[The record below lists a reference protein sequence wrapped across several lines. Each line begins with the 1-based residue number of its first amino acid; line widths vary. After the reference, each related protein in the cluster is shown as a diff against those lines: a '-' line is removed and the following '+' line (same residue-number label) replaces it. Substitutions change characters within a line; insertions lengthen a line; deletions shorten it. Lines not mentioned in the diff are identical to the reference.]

1 MGYVFADLLL
11 SNPRFP
17 EIAPVPVRARVD
29 SAAYLTCIPQQLRN
43 DLKLEEAGTRPAQLA
58 DGSVVQVPYV
68 GPLFMRF
75 ENRQAFAGALVM
87 GDEVLLGTVPMEDMD
102 VLIEPR
108 SHRLIVNPQH
118 PESAAGFV
126 GQVKDVPVA
135 SPQMVNVQVDG
146 VWREFPK
153 GTRLIEACEQAGS
166 YIPRY
171 CYHKK
176 LSSPGNCRMCLIEM
190 GMPKMGPDRKAVLG
204 EDGRP
209 EINWMPR
216 PQISCAQDV
225 AEGMGVRTTSPLV
238 DDCRRGVMEFLL
250 INHPL
255 DCPICDQA
263 GECRLQ
269 EFSVE
274 YGNASSRF
282 LENKVKKPKN
292 VELGPRVT
300 LDDERCILCSRCIRF
315 CQEIAKDDVLGF
327 IDRGSHS
334 VLTAHPGRRLENNYS
349 LNTVDICPVGA
360 LTSSD
365 FRFKMRVWF
374 LKETKTFCTS
384 CATGC
389 NTTIGTR
396 EGVIYRQTPRE
407 NNDVNSSWMC
417 DYGRLNFDYLQSD
430 KRLLEPK
437 IFTGK
442 KVIPTDWKT
451 AITHAAVQ
459 LKHFNGREIAIIASG
474 RMTNEELWLTSQ
486 LAQLLGVQLI
496 DIVPHRGPG
505 DDILL
510 SADRN
515 PNTNGAKLLRI
526 TGDEPGAR
534 LPQIAQAIASGQVK
548 ALIALQENPLDA
560 GISPEHLSQLPAFV
574 LMDILE
580 NAATAY
586 ATALLPSSGFAEK
599 RGTMING
606 NGRLQRLNRAISAPG
621 EARDDW
627 EILRDLIQE
636 HSGQNPETSSRA
648 GGIYMI
654 EEVFAQMSQSVP
666 EFRGLNIGR
675 IGDLGLQVIEV
686 AQSPSPDEPAKDEA
700 NKAESEKA
708 AN

>member
-1 MGYVFADLLL
+1 MTEPAA
-11 SNPRFP
+11 
-17 EIAPVPVRARVD
+17 APAP
-29 SAAYLTCIPQQLRN
+29 
-43 DLKLEEAGTRPAQLA
+43 
-58 DGSVVQVPYV
+58 
-68 GPLFMRF
+68 
-75 ENRQAFAGALVM
+75 
-87 GDEVLLGTVPMEDMD
+87 
-102 VLIEPR
+102 
-108 SHRLIVNPQH
+108 
-118 PESAAGFV
+118 
-126 GQVKDVPVA
+126 
-135 SPQMVNVQVDG
+135 MVNVQIDG
-146 VWREFPK
+146 VWKQFQR

-176 LSSPGNCRMCLIEM
+176 LSSPGNCRMCLIEQ
-190 GMPKMGPDRKAVLG
+190 GMPTMGPDRKPVLG
-204 EDGRP
+204 DDGMP
-209 EINWMPR
+209 VVNWMPR

-238 DDCRRGVMEFLL
+238 EECRRGVMEFLL

-274 YGNASSRF
+274 YGSAESRF

-334 VLTAHPGRRLENNYS
+334 VLTAHPGKRLENNYS

-374 LKETKTFCTS
+374 LKETKSFCTS

-389 NTTIGTR
+389 NTLIGTR

-407 NNDVNSSWMC
+407 NDAVNSTWMC

-430 KRLLEPK
+430 RRLLEPK
-437 IFTGK
+437 IYTGDK
-442 KVIPTDWKT
+442 LVSTDWKT
-451 AITHAAVQ
+451 AIMHAATQ
-459 LKHFNGREIAIIASG
+459 LKHFNGGEIAIIASG
-474 RMTNEELWLTSQ
+474 RMTNEELWLTSR
-486 LAQLLGVQLI
+486 LARALGVRLL

-510 SADRN
+510 SEDRN
-515 PNTNGAKLLRI
+515 PNTNGARLLKVARH
-526 TGDEPGAR
+526 PGSQ
-534 LPQIAQAIASGQVK
+534 LKQIAEAIGSGQVK
-548 ALIALQENPLDA
+548 ALVVLGENPLEA
-560 GISPEHLSQLPAFV
+560 GLSAEHLSKLPAFV
-574 LMDILE
+574 LMNILE
-580 NAATAY
+580 NPATNC
-586 ATALLPSSGFAEK
+586 ATTLLPSAGFAEK
-599 RGTMING
+599 RGSMINRQ
-606 NGRLQRLNRAISAPG
+606 GRLQRLNRAIPPPG
-621 EARDDW
+621 QARDDW

-636 HSGQNPETSSRA
+636 CSGQN
-648 GGIYMI
+648 GIYTI
-654 EEVFAQMSQSVP
+654 EEVFAQMSQSIP
-666 EFRGLNIGR
+666 ELAGLSLSK
-675 IGDLGLQVIEV
+675 IGDLGLEV
-686 AQSPSPDEPAKDEA
+686 MTVEKAPSPPTEPAKNEG
-700 NKAESEKA
+700 NKPESEKA
-708 AN
+708 TN

>member
-1 MGYVFADLLL
+1 M
-11 SNPRFP
+11 SNGTS
-17 EIAPVPVRARVD
+17 AP
-29 SAAYLTCIPQQLRN
+29 
-43 DLKLEEAGTRPAQLA
+43 
-58 DGSVVQVPYV
+58 
-68 GPLFMRF
+68 
-75 ENRQAFAGALVM
+75 
-87 GDEVLLGTVPMEDMD
+87 
-102 VLIEPR
+102 
-108 SHRLIVNPQH
+108 
-118 PESAAGFV
+118 
-126 GQVKDVPVA
+126 
-135 SPQMVNVQVDG
+135 PQMVNVQIDG
-146 VWREFPK
+146 VWKQFPK

-190 GMPKMGPDRKAVLG
+190 AMPKMGPDRKPVLG
-204 EDGRP
+204 EDGKP

-225 AEGMGVRTTSPLV
+225 AEGMGVRTNSRLV
-238 DDCRRGVMEFLL
+238 DECRRGVMEFLL

-274 YGNASSRF
+274 YGNAESRF

-315 CQEIAKDDVLGF
+315 CQEVAKDDVLGF

-334 VLTAHPGRRLENNYS
+334 VLTCHPGKRLENNYS

-374 LKETKTFCTS
+374 LKETKSFCTS

-389 NTTIGTR
+389 NTVIGTR
-396 EGVIYRQTPRE
+396 ENVIYRQTPRE
-407 NNDVNSSWMC
+407 NDAVNSTWMC
-417 DYGRLNFDYLQSD
+417 DFGRLNFDYLHSD

-437 IFTGK
+437 IYSGEK
-442 KVIPTDWKT
+442 LVPTDWKT
-451 AITHAAVQ
+451 AITHAAAQ
-459 LKHFNGREIAIIASG
+459 LKHFNGWEIAIIASG
-474 RMTNEELWLTSQ
+474 TMTNEELWLTSR
-486 LAQLLGVQLI
+486 LAQIMGVQLI
-496 DIVPHRGPG
+496 DIIPRRGEG

-510 SADRN
+510 SEDRN
-515 PNTNGAKLLRI
+515 PNTNGARLLRL
-526 TGDEPGAR
+526 THEPGSK
-534 LPQIAQAIASGQVK
+534 LPRIADAVSRGQVK
-548 ALIALQENPLDA
+548 AVVAMHENPLDA
-560 GISPEHLSQLPAFV
+560 GISADALSQLPAFV

-580 NAATAY
+580 NPATAC
-586 ATALLPSSGFAEK
+586 ATALLPASGFAEK
-599 RGTMING
+599 RGSMING
-606 NGRLQRLNRAISAPG
+606 KGRLQRLNRAVLPPG
-621 EARDDW
+621 NARDDW

-636 HSGQNPETSSRA
+636 YSGQN
-648 GGIYMI
+648 GIYLI
-654 EEVFAQMSQSVP
+654 EEVFKQMSESVP
-666 EFRGLNIGR
+666 EFAGLSLSK
-675 IGDLGLQVIEV
+675 IGDLGVQVIDIAE
-686 AQSPSPDEPAKDEA
+686 SPSADEPAKGEG
-700 NKAESEKA
+700 NKPESEKA